1 MPCIGIELPIIALA
15 PLMLFLAACSSIII
29 IIIIIII
36 TDLLWRRSTGAQQRT
51 IMVHCALMS
60 PSSINA
66 SLNLEWLT
74 ANKVNYSLP
83 K

>member
-15 PLMLFLAACSSIII
+15 PLMLFLAACSSI